1 MARVEKPS
9 TLKVTPEE
17 KAEVK
22 VLVERVVQLIR
33 DRVTGMDLLEV
44 FLQWRIQPLQA

>member
-1 MARVEKPS
+1 MDRVRKPS
-9 TLKVTPEE
+9 SLKVIPEE
-17 KAEVK
+17 KVQVK

-44 FLQWRIQPLQA
+44 FLR